1 MFISGYTNIE
11 NVFYCLN
18 KNAQILIDPQRVVS
32 TVGENL
38 ANDLPVCSQAH
49 IHFNRVTPCI
59 LNISI
64 SQANVAAES
73 IKMMKAKKA
82 CGPDNVRVS
91 PRLLKYTAN

>member
-1 MFISGYTNIE
+1 MFISGYTNTE

-18 KNAQILIDPQRVVS
+18 KNEQSLIDPQRIVS

-59 LNISI
+59 MNISI
-64 SQANVAAES
+64 SKAKVAAES

-91 PRLLKYTAN
+91 PRPLKYAAN